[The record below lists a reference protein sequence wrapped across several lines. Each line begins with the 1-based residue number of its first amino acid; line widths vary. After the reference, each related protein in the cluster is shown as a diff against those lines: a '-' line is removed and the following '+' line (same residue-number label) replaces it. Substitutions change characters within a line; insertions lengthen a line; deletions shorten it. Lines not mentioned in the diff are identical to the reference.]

1 MKVKQLS
8 EIFLKELSLIY
19 PSQEI
24 KSITY
29 VAFNQILKFSKSD
42 MLLRKEEHID
52 EAKLLDLQDI
62 LFKLKQEIPIQY
74 ILGATEFYGL
84 NFSVTPDVL
93 IPRHETEELVDWI
106 INENIENK
114 VKILD
119 IGTGSGCIAIA
130 LKKHLPNSNVFA
142 IDISEKAIC
151 VANENALKNNTEI
164 HFFNFDILNVPQNTL
179 LHDFDIIVSNPP
191 YVTESEKIYMK
202 NNVLKNE
209 PHNAL
214 FVFDNNPLIF
224 YKAIAD
230 FVLQI
235 NKKNTTLFFEIN
247 ENLAKPLFEMPL
259 KKGFFD
265 IELKKDINGKFRML
279 KCDF

>member
-247 ENLAKPLFEMPL
+247 ENLAKPLFEMLL